1 MVLVVNVGRDLM
13 RKIISVLIILG
24 SVLILGSCNNTI
36 DNGKLNIVTTI
47 FPIYDIVRS
56 ISDDTVNIDLMISPG
71 QDIHS
76 YDPSTDDIINVKKSD
91 LFIYIGD
98 NMETWVDDLTK
109 NESDM
114 FVLEIAHDE
123 RIKLSSLEHHEH
135 HDHDHNVDMHIWTN
149 PYYVLI
155 MVELITN
162 ALIEVNP
169 SYKELYEKN
178 ALEYT
183 EEVNKIIQDIN
194 LIVDN
199 KKRNTLYFGAPFAFY
214 YFTTAFGLE
223 HKTVYDTCSI
233 EVEPTIDKILTI
245 NKEIIDNDIP
255 VVYTKELLNDNIARK
270 LIEGSNAKLIVLHSG
285 HNVSSSDF
293 EKGITFLEIWHNNIE
308 ALKEGLL

>member
-1 MVLVVNVGRDLM
+1 MKR
-13 RKIISVLIILG
+13 IISLFIALG
-24 SVLILGSCNNTI
+24 SLLILSSCNNSI
-36 DNGKLNIVTTI
+36 DNGKLTIVTTI
-47 FPIYDIVRS
+47 FPIYDIVKS
-56 ISDDTVNIDLMISPG
+56 ITDDTVNIDLMISPG

-76 YDPSTDDIINVKKSD
+76 YDPSTDDIITVKKSD

-98 NMETWVDDLTK
+98 NMETWVPDLTK
-109 NESDM
+109 NQPDM
-114 FVLEIAHDE
+114 FVLELTKDE

-135 HDHDHNVDMHIWTN
+135 HEHHEHDHNVDMHIWTN

-169 SYKELYEKN
+169 SYKELYKSN

-183 EEVNKIIQDIN
+183 QEVNKIIDDIN
-194 LIVDN
+194 EIVDN
-199 KKRNTLYFGAPFAFY
+199 KKRDTLYFGAPFAFY

-233 EVEPTIDKILTI
+233 EVEPTIDKILSI
-245 NKEIIDNDIP
+245 NKEIIEKNIP

-270 LIEGSNAKLIVLHSG
+270 LIEGSNAKLMILHSG

-293 EKGITFLEIWHNNIE
+293 EKGITFLEIWQNNIE

>member
-1 MVLVVNVGRDLM
+1 M

-169 SYKELYEKN
+169 SYKEMYEKN

>member
-1 MVLVVNVGRDLM
+1 MKR
-13 RKIISVLIILG
+13 IISLFITLG
-24 SVLILGSCNNTI
+24 SLLILSSCNNSI
-36 DNGKLNIVTTI
+36 DNGKLTVVTTI
-47 FPIYDIVRS
+47 FPIYDIVKS
-56 ISDDTVNIDLMISPG
+56 ITDDTVNIDLMISPG

-76 YDPSTDDIINVKKSD
+76 YDPSTDDIITVKKSD

-98 NMETWVDDLTK
+98 NMETWVPDLTK
-109 NESDM
+109 NQPDM
-114 FVLEIAHDE
+114 FVLELTKDE

-135 HDHDHNVDMHIWTN
+135 HEHNHNVDMHIWTN

-169 SYKELYEKN
+169 SYQELYKSN

-183 EEVNKIIQDIN
+183 QEVNKIIDDIN
-194 LIVDN
+194 EIVDN
-199 KKRNTLYFGAPFAFY
+199 KKRDTLYFGAPFAFY

-233 EVEPTIDKILTI
+233 EVEPTIDKILSI
-245 NKEIIDNDIP
+245 NKEIIEKNIP

-270 LIEGSNAKLIVLHSG
+270 LIEGSNAKLMILHSG

-293 EKGITFLEIWHNNIE
+293 EKGITFLEIWQNNIE

>member
-1 MVLVVNVGRDLM
+1 M
-13 RKIISVLIILG
+13 RKIISVAIILG
-24 SVLILGSCNNTI
+24 SFLILSGCNNTI
-36 DNGKLNIVTTI
+36 DNGKKNIVTTI
-47 FPIYDIVRS
+47 FPIYDIVRA
-56 ISDDTVNIDLMISPG
+56 ITNDTVNIDLMISPG

-98 NMETWVDDLTK
+98 NMETWVQDLTK

-114 FVLEIAHDE
+114 FILEIAHDE

-155 MVELITN
+155 MVELISN
-162 ALIEVNP
+162 ALIEINP
-169 SYKELYEKN
+169 SYKEMYENN

-183 EEVNKIIQDIN
+183 KELNKIIEDIN
-194 LIVDN
+194 KIVNN
-199 KKRNTLYFGAPFAFY
+199 KKRDTLYFGAPFAFY

-223 HKTVYDTCSI
+223 HRTVYDTCSI
-233 EVEPTIDKILTI
+233 EVEPTIDKILEV
-245 NKEIIDNDIP
+245 NKEIIDNNIP

-293 EKGITFLEIWHNNIE
+293 KKGITFLEIWHNNIE

>member
-1 MVLVVNVGRDLM
+1 MKR
-13 RKIISVLIILG
+13 IISLFITLG
-24 SVLILGSCNNTI
+24 SLLILSSCNNSI
-36 DNGKLNIVTTI
+36 DNGKLTVVTTI
-47 FPIYDIVRS
+47 FPIYDIVKS
-56 ISDDTVNIDLMISPG
+56 ITDDTVNIDLMISPG

-76 YDPSTDDIINVKKSD
+76 YDPSTDDIITVKKSD

-98 NMETWVDDLTK
+98 NMETWVPDLTK
-109 NESDM
+109 NQPDM
-114 FVLEIAHDE
+114 FVLELTKDE

-135 HDHDHNVDMHIWTN
+135 HEHNHNVDMHIWTN

-169 SYKELYEKN
+169 SYKELYKSN

-183 EEVNKIIQDIN
+183 QEVNKIIDDIN
-194 LIVDN
+194 EIVDN
-199 KKRNTLYFGAPFAFY
+199 KKRDTLYFGAPFAFY

-233 EVEPTIDKILTI
+233 EVEPTIDKILSI
-245 NKEIIDNDIP
+245 NKEIIEKNIP

-270 LIEGSNAKLIVLHSG
+270 LIEGSNAKLMILHSG

-293 EKGITFLEIWHNNIE
+293 EKGITFLEIWQNNIE

>member
-1 MVLVVNVGRDLM
+1 M

-24 SVLILGSCNNTI
+24 SVLILGSCNNII

-194 LIVDN
+194 EIVDN

-285 HNVSSSDF
+285 HNVSSSEF

>member
-1 MVLVVNVGRDLM
+1 M
-13 RKIISVLIILG
+13 RKIISVAIILG
-24 SVLILGSCNNTI
+24 SFLILSGCNNTI
-36 DNGKLNIVTTI
+36 DNGKKNIVTTI
-47 FPIYDIVRS
+47 FPIYDIVRA
-56 ISDDTVNIDLMISPG
+56 ISNDTVNIDLMISPG

-98 NMETWVDDLTK
+98 NMETWVQDLTK

-114 FVLEIAHDE
+114 FILEIAHDE

-155 MVELITN
+155 MVELISN
-162 ALIEVNP
+162 ALIEINP
-169 SYKELYEKN
+169 SYKEMYENN

-183 EEVNKIIQDIN
+183 KELNKIIEDIN
-194 LIVDN
+194 KIVDN
-199 KKRNTLYFGAPFAFY
+199 KKRDTLYFGAPFAFY

-223 HKTVYDTCSI
+223 HRTVYDTCSI
-233 EVEPTIDKILTI
+233 EVEPTIDKILAV
-245 NKEIIDNDIP
+245 NKEIIDNNIP

-293 EKGITFLEIWHNNIE
+293 KKGITFLEIWHNNIE

>member
-1 MVLVVNVGRDLM
+1 M

-24 SVLILGSCNNTI
+24 SVLILGSCNNII

-223 HKTVYDTCSI
+223 HKTIYDTCSI

-270 LIEGSNAKLIVLHSG
+270 LIEGSDAKLRVLHSG

-293 EKGITFLEIWHNNIE
+293 KQGITFLEIWHNNIE

>member
-1 MVLVVNVGRDLM
+1 M
-13 RKIISVLIILG
+13 RKIISVAIILG
-24 SVLILGSCNNTI
+24 SFLILSGCNNTI
-36 DNGKLNIVTTI
+36 DNGKKNIVTTI
-47 FPIYDIVRS
+47 FPIYDIVRA
-56 ISDDTVNIDLMISPG
+56 ISNDTVNIDLMISPG

-98 NMETWVDDLTK
+98 NMETWVQDLTK

-114 FVLEIAHDE
+114 FILEIAHDE

-155 MVELITN
+155 MVELISN
-162 ALIEVNP
+162 ALIEINP
-169 SYKELYEKN
+169 SYKEMYENN

-183 EEVNKIIQDIN
+183 KELNKIIEDIKK
-194 LIVDN
+194 IVDN
-199 KKRNTLYFGAPFAFY
+199 KKRDTLYFGAPFAFY

-223 HKTVYDTCSI
+223 HRTVYDTCSI
-233 EVEPTIDKILTI
+233 EVEPTIDKILAV
-245 NKEIIDNDIP
+245 NKEIIDNNIP

-293 EKGITFLEIWHNNIE
+293 KKGITFLEIWHNNIE

>member
-1 MVLVVNVGRDLM
+1 M

-24 SVLILGSCNNTI
+24 SVLILGSCNNII

-194 LIVDN
+194 EIVDN

>member
-1 MVLVVNVGRDLM
+1 MKR
-13 RKIISVLIILG
+13 IISLFITLG
-24 SVLILGSCNNTI
+24 SLLILSSCNNSI
-36 DNGKLNIVTTI
+36 DNGKLTVVTTI
-47 FPIYDIVRS
+47 FPIYDIVKS
-56 ISDDTVNIDLMISPG
+56 ITDDTVNIDLMISPG

-76 YDPSTDDIINVKKSD
+76 YDPSTDDIITVKKSD

-98 NMETWVDDLTK
+98 NMETWVPDLTK
-109 NESDM
+109 NQPNM
-114 FVLEIAHDE
+114 FVLELTKDE

-135 HDHDHNVDMHIWTN
+135 HEHNHNVDMHIWTN

-169 SYKELYEKN
+169 SYQEIYKSN

-183 EEVNKIIQDIN
+183 QEVNKIIDEIN
-194 LIVDN
+194 EIVDN
-199 KKRNTLYFGAPFAFY
+199 KKRDTLYFGAPFAFY

-233 EVEPTIDKILTI
+233 EVEPTIDKILSI
-245 NKEIIDNDIP
+245 NKEIIEKNIP

-270 LIEGSNAKLIVLHSG
+270 LIEGSNAKLMILHSG

-293 EKGITFLEIWHNNIE
+293 EKGITFLEIWQNNIE

>member
-1 MVLVVNVGRDLM
+1 M
-13 RKIISVLIILG
+13 RKIISVAIILG
-24 SVLILGSCNNTI
+24 SFLILSGCNNTI
-36 DNGKLNIVTTI
+36 DNGKKNIVTTI
-47 FPIYDIVRS
+47 FPIYDIVRA
-56 ISDDTVNIDLMISPG
+56 ISNDTVNIDLMISPG

-98 NMETWVDDLTK
+98 NMETWVQDLTK

-114 FVLEIAHDE
+114 FILEIAHDE

-155 MVELITN
+155 MVELISN
-162 ALIEVNP
+162 ALIEINP
-169 SYKELYEKN
+169 SYKEMYENN

-183 EEVNKIIQDIN
+183 KELNKIIEDIN
-194 LIVDN
+194 KIVNN
-199 KKRNTLYFGAPFAFY
+199 KKRDTLYFGAPFAFY

-223 HKTVYDTCSI
+223 HRTVYDTCSI
-233 EVEPTIDKILTI
+233 EVEPTIDKILAV
-245 NKEIIDNDIP
+245 NKEIIDNNIP

-293 EKGITFLEIWHNNIE
+293 KKGITFLEIWHNNIE

>member
-1 MVLVVNVGRDLM
+1 MKR
-13 RKIISVLIILG
+13 IISLFITLG
-24 SVLILGSCNNTI
+24 SLLILSSCNNSI
-36 DNGKLNIVTTI
+36 DNGKLTIVTTI
-47 FPIYDIVRS
+47 FPIYDIVKS
-56 ISDDTVNIDLMISPG
+56 ITDDTVNIDLMISPG

-76 YDPSTDDIINVKKSD
+76 YDPSTDDIITVKKSD

-98 NMETWVDDLTK
+98 NMETWVPDLTK
-109 NESDM
+109 NQPDM
-114 FVLEIAHDE
+114 FVLELTKDE

-135 HDHDHNVDMHIWTN
+135 HEHNHNVDMHIWTN

-169 SYKELYEKN
+169 SYQEIYKSN

-183 EEVNKIIQDIN
+183 QEVNKIIDDIN
-194 LIVDN
+194 EIVDN
-199 KKRNTLYFGAPFAFY
+199 KKRDTLYFGAPFAFY

-233 EVEPTIDKILTI
+233 EVEPTIDKILSI
-245 NKEIIDNDIP
+245 NKEIIEKNIP

-270 LIEGSNAKLIVLHSG
+270 LIEGSNAKLMILHSG

-293 EKGITFLEIWHNNIE
+293 EKGITFLEIWQNNIE

>member
-1 MVLVVNVGRDLM
+1 M

-24 SVLILGSCNNTI
+24 SVLILGSCNNII

-194 LIVDN
+194 LIVNN

-285 HNVSSSDF
+285 HNVSSSEF

>member
-1 MVLVVNVGRDLM
+1 M
-13 RKIISVLIILG
+13 RKIISVAIILG
-24 SVLILGSCNNTI
+24 SLLILSGCNNTI
-36 DNGKLNIVTTI
+36 DNGKKNIVTTI
-47 FPIYDIVRS
+47 FPIYDIVRA
-56 ISDDTVNIDLMISPG
+56 ISNDTVNIDLMISPG

-98 NMETWVDDLTK
+98 NMETWVQDLTK

-155 MVELITN
+155 MVELIAN
-162 ALIEVNP
+162 ALIEINP
-169 SYKELYEKN
+169 SYKEMYENN

-183 EEVNKIIQDIN
+183 KELNKIIEDIN
-194 LIVDN
+194 KIVDN
-199 KKRNTLYFGAPFAFY
+199 KKRDTLYFGAPFAFY

-223 HKTVYDTCSI
+223 HRTVYDTCSI
-233 EVEPTIDKILTI
+233 EVEPTIDKILAV
-245 NKEIIDNDIP
+245 NKEIIDNNIP

-270 LIEGSNAKLIVLHSG
+270 LIEGSNARLIVLHSG

-293 EKGITFLEIWHNNIE
+293 KKGITFLEIWHNNIE

>member
-1 MVLVVNVGRDLM
+1 MKR
-13 RKIISVLIILG
+13 IISLFITLG
-24 SVLILGSCNNTI
+24 SLLILSSCNNSI
-36 DNGKLNIVTTI
+36 DNGKLTVVTTI
-47 FPIYDIVRS
+47 FPIYDIVKS
-56 ISDDTVNIDLMISPG
+56 ITDDTVNIDLMISPG

-76 YDPSTDDIINVKKSD
+76 YDPSTDDIITVKKSD

-98 NMETWVDDLTK
+98 NMETWVPDLTK
-109 NESDM
+109 NQPDM
-114 FVLEIAHDE
+114 FVLELTKDE

-135 HDHDHNVDMHIWTN
+135 HEHNHNVDMHIWTN

-169 SYKELYEKN
+169 SYQEIYKSN

-183 EEVNKIIQDIN
+183 QEVNKIIDDIN
-194 LIVDN
+194 EIVDN
-199 KKRNTLYFGAPFAFY
+199 KKRDTLYFGAPFAFY

-233 EVEPTIDKILTI
+233 EVEPTIDKILSI
-245 NKEIIDNDIP
+245 NKEIIEKNIP

-270 LIEGSNAKLIVLHSG
+270 LIEGSNAKLMILHSG

-293 EKGITFLEIWHNNIE
+293 EKGITFLEIWQNNIE

>member
-1 MVLVVNVGRDLM
+1 MKR
-13 RKIISVLIILG
+13 IISLFITLG
-24 SVLILGSCNNTI
+24 SLLILSSCNNSI
-36 DNGKLNIVTTI
+36 DNGKLTVVTTI
-47 FPIYDIVRS
+47 FPIYDIVKS
-56 ISDDTVNIDLMISPG
+56 ITDDTVNIDLMISPG

-76 YDPSTDDIINVKKSD
+76 YDPSTDDIITVKKSD

-98 NMETWVDDLTK
+98 NMETWVPDLTK
-109 NESDM
+109 NQPDM
-114 FVLEIAHDE
+114 FVLELTKDE

-135 HDHDHNVDMHIWTN
+135 HEHDHNVDMHIWTN

-169 SYKELYEKN
+169 SYQEIYKSN

-183 EEVNKIIQDIN
+183 QEVNKIIDDIN
-194 LIVDN
+194 EIVNN
-199 KKRNTLYFGAPFAFY
+199 KKRDTLYFGAPFAFY

-233 EVEPTIDKILTI
+233 EVEPTIDKILSI
-245 NKEIIDNDIP
+245 NKEIIEKNIP

-270 LIEGSNAKLIVLHSG
+270 LIEGSNAKLMILHSG

-293 EKGITFLEIWHNNIE
+293 EKGITFLEVWQNNIE

>member
-1 MVLVVNVGRDLM
+1 MKR
-13 RKIISVLIILG
+13 IISLFITLG
-24 SVLILGSCNNTI
+24 SLLILSSCNNSI
-36 DNGKLNIVTTI
+36 DNGKLTIVTTI
-47 FPIYDIVRS
+47 FPIYDIVKS
-56 ISDDTVNIDLMISPG
+56 ITDDTVNIDLMISPG

-76 YDPSTDDIINVKKSD
+76 YDPSTDDIITVKKSD

-98 NMETWVDDLTK
+98 NMETWVPDLTK
-109 NESDM
+109 NQPDM
-114 FVLEIAHDE
+114 FVLELTKDE

-135 HDHDHNVDMHIWTN
+135 HEHNHNHNVDMHIWTN

-169 SYKELYEKN
+169 SYKELYKSN

-183 EEVNKIIQDIN
+183 QEVNKIIDDIN
-194 LIVDN
+194 EIVNN
-199 KKRNTLYFGAPFAFY
+199 KKRDTLYFGAPFAFY

-233 EVEPTIDKILTI
+233 EVEPTIDKILSI
-245 NKEIIDNDIP
+245 NKEIIEKNIP

-270 LIEGSNAKLIVLHSG
+270 LIEGSNAKLMILHSG

-293 EKGITFLEIWHNNIE
+293 EKGITFLEIWQNNIE

>member
-1 MVLVVNVGRDLM
+1 MKR
-13 RKIISVLIILG
+13 IISLFIALG
-24 SVLILGSCNNTI
+24 SLLILSSCNNSI
-36 DNGKLNIVTTI
+36 DNGKLTIVTTI
-47 FPIYDIVRS
+47 FPIYDIVKS
-56 ISDDTVNIDLMISPG
+56 ITDDTVNIDLMISPG

-76 YDPSTDDIINVKKSD
+76 YDPSTDDIITVKKSD

-98 NMETWVDDLTK
+98 NMETWVPDLTK
-109 NESDM
+109 NQPDM
-114 FVLEIAHDE
+114 FVLELTKDE

-135 HDHDHNVDMHIWTN
+135 HEHHEHDHNVDMHIWTN

-169 SYKELYEKN
+169 SYKELYKSN

-183 EEVNKIIQDIN
+183 QEVNKIIDDIN
-194 LIVDN
+194 EIVNN
-199 KKRNTLYFGAPFAFY
+199 KKRDTLYFGAPFAFY

-233 EVEPTIDKILTI
+233 EVEPTIDKILSI
-245 NKEIIDNDIP
+245 NKEIIEKNIP

-270 LIEGSNAKLIVLHSG
+270 LIEGSNAKLMILHSG

-293 EKGITFLEIWHNNIE
+293 EKGITFLEIWQNNIE

>member
-1 MVLVVNVGRDLM
+1 M
-13 RKIISVLIILG
+13 RKIISVAIILG
-24 SVLILGSCNNTI
+24 SLLILSGCNNTI
-36 DNGKLNIVTTI
+36 DNGKKNIVTTI
-47 FPIYDIVRS
+47 FPIYDIVRA
-56 ISDDTVNIDLMISPG
+56 ISNDTVNIDLMISPG

-98 NMETWVDDLTK
+98 NMETWVQDLTK

-155 MVELITN
+155 MVELIAN
-162 ALIEVNP
+162 ALIEINP
-169 SYKELYEKN
+169 SYKEMYENN

-183 EEVNKIIQDIN
+183 KELNKIIEDIN
-194 LIVDN
+194 KIVDN
-199 KKRNTLYFGAPFAFY
+199 KKRDTLYFGAPFAFY

-223 HKTVYDTCSI
+223 HRTVYDTCSI
-233 EVEPTIDKILTI
+233 EVEPTIDKILAV
-245 NKEIIDNDIP
+245 NKEIIDNNIP

-293 EKGITFLEIWHNNIE
+293 KKGITFLEIWHNNIE

>member
-1 MVLVVNVGRDLM
+1 MKR
-13 RKIISVLIILG
+13 IISLFITLG
-24 SVLILGSCNNTI
+24 SLLILSSCNNSI
-36 DNGKLNIVTTI
+36 DNGKQTVVTTI
-47 FPIYDIVRS
+47 FPIYDIVKS
-56 ISDDTVNIDLMISPG
+56 ITDDTVNIDLMISPG

-76 YDPSTDDIINVKKSD
+76 YDPSTDDIITVKKSD

-98 NMETWVDDLTK
+98 NMETWVPDLTK
-109 NESDM
+109 NQPDM
-114 FVLEIAHDE
+114 FVLELTKDE

-135 HDHDHNVDMHIWTN
+135 HEHNHNVDMHIWTN

-169 SYKELYEKN
+169 SYQELYKSN

-183 EEVNKIIQDIN
+183 QEVNKIIDDIN
-194 LIVDN
+194 EIVNN
-199 KKRNTLYFGAPFAFY
+199 KKRDTLYFGAPFAFY

-233 EVEPTIDKILTI
+233 EVEPTIDKILSI
-245 NKEIIDNDIP
+245 NKEIIEKNIP

-270 LIEGSNAKLIVLHSG
+270 LIEGSNAKLMILHSG

-293 EKGITFLEIWHNNIE
+293 EKGITFLEIWQNNIE

>member
-1 MVLVVNVGRDLM
+1 MKR
-13 RKIISVLIILG
+13 IISLFITLG
-24 SVLILGSCNNTI
+24 SLLILSSCNNSI
-36 DNGKLNIVTTI
+36 DNGKLTVVTTI
-47 FPIYDIVRS
+47 FPIYDIVKS
-56 ISDDTVNIDLMISPG
+56 ITDDTVNIDLMISPG

-76 YDPSTDDIINVKKSD
+76 YDPSTDDIITVKKSD

-98 NMETWVDDLTK
+98 NMETWVPDLTK
-109 NESDM
+109 NQPDM
-114 FVLEIAHDE
+114 FVLELTKDE

-135 HDHDHNVDMHIWTN
+135 HEHHEHDHNVDMHIWTN

-169 SYKELYEKN
+169 SYQELYKSN

-183 EEVNKIIQDIN
+183 QEVNKIIDDIN
-194 LIVDN
+194 EIVDN
-199 KKRNTLYFGAPFAFY
+199 KKRDTLYFGAPFAFY

-233 EVEPTIDKILTI
+233 EVEPTIDKILSI
-245 NKEIIDNDIP
+245 NKEIIEKNIP

-270 LIEGSNAKLIVLHSG
+270 LIEGSNAKLMILHSG

-293 EKGITFLEIWHNNIE
+293 EKGITFLEVWQNNIE

>member
-1 MVLVVNVGRDLM
+1 MKR
-13 RKIISVLIILG
+13 IISLFITLG
-24 SVLILGSCNNTI
+24 SLLILSSCNNSI
-36 DNGKLNIVTTI
+36 DNGKLTVVTTI
-47 FPIYDIVRS
+47 FPIYDIVKS
-56 ISDDTVNIDLMISPG
+56 ITDDTVNIDLMISPG

-76 YDPSTDDIINVKKSD
+76 YDPSTDDIITVKKSD

-98 NMETWVDDLTK
+98 NMETWVPDLTK
-109 NESDM
+109 NQPEM
-114 FVLEIAHDE
+114 FVLELTKDE

-135 HDHDHNVDMHIWTN
+135 HEHDHNVDMHIWTN

-169 SYKELYEKN
+169 SYKELYKSN

-183 EEVNKIIQDIN
+183 QEVNKIIDDIN
-194 LIVDN
+194 EIVDN
-199 KKRNTLYFGAPFAFY
+199 KKRDTLYFGAPFAFY

-233 EVEPTIDKILTI
+233 EVEPTIDKILSI
-245 NKEIIDNDIP
+245 NKEIIEKNIP

-270 LIEGSNAKLIVLHSG
+270 LIEGSNAKLMILHSG

-293 EKGITFLEIWHNNIE
+293 EKGITFLEIWQNNIE

>member
-1 MVLVVNVGRDLM
+1 MKR
-13 RKIISVLIILG
+13 IISLFITLG
-24 SVLILGSCNNTI
+24 SLLILSSCNNSI
-36 DNGKLNIVTTI
+36 DNGKLTVVTTI
-47 FPIYDIVRS
+47 FPIYDIVKS
-56 ISDDTVNIDLMISPG
+56 ITDDTVNIDLMISPG

-76 YDPSTDDIINVKKSD
+76 YDPSTDDIITVKKSD

-98 NMETWVDDLTK
+98 NMETWVPDLTK
-109 NESDM
+109 NQPDM
-114 FVLEIAHDE
+114 FVLELTKDE

-135 HDHDHNVDMHIWTN
+135 HEHDHNVDMHIWTN

-169 SYKELYEKN
+169 SYKELYKSN

-183 EEVNKIIQDIN
+183 QEVNKIIDDIN
-194 LIVDN
+194 EIVDN
-199 KKRNTLYFGAPFAFY
+199 KKRDTLYFGAPFAFY

-233 EVEPTIDKILTI
+233 EVEPTIDKILSI
-245 NKEIIDNDIP
+245 NKEIIEKNIP

-270 LIEGSNAKLIVLHSG
+270 LIEGSNAKLMILHSG

-293 EKGITFLEIWHNNIE
+293 EKGITFLEIWQNNIE